1 MVRQDHPAARAWPER
16 WHGLLAG
23 RSATVGRAPGRL
35 DVMGGIADYSGAT
48 VLQLPL
54 RNSVYVAA
62 QRTDEGRISVFT
74 GGPWVPHLST
84 TSASVATTVVTGAP
98 VADAPRRLRRQL
110 LDIDAHWAAY
120 VLGPVAVACAAGI
133 LPAIEGLR
141 LSVWS
146 EVPAGA
152 GVSSSAALE
161 VATLRAVLGLYDREI
176 DSLYLAR
183 LAQQA
188 EHQVAL
194 APCGIMDQVT
204 AVFGRKEHLLML
216 RCQPADI
223 LGHRRL
229 PDGVAVLGIN
239 SGVTHHVA
247 GKQYGRVRIATFMGR
262 KMIASMDGS
271 DPPGGYLCNLDLDR
285 FTERYASRLPDKMTG
300 ADFLDRFG
308 ATGDDATTIDPDDV
322 YHVRACTTHAVCE
335 QVNIRRFLDGLERYE
350 RTGDPQGVRQ
360 AGKAMLASHDSYDTR
375 CGLGTPET
383 DMIVQLVEAAGMP
396 AGLYGAKITGGG
408 AGGTVAVLALGENA
422 HASVQAIAEAYS
434 RRTHNQA
441 GIIAGSDHGAISE
454 PVRHIMI
461 DAEGETREQ
470 GPSA

>member
-1 MVRQDHPAARAWPER
+1 
-16 WHGLLAG
+16 
-23 RSATVGRAPGRL
+23 
-35 DVMGGIADYSGAT
+35 MGGIADYSGAT

-74 GGPWVPHLST
+74 DGPWVPNLST
-84 TSASVATTVVTGAP
+84 TSASVAAAVFSGAP
-98 VADAPRRLRRQL
+98 VADAAKRLRREL
-110 LDIDAHWAAY
+110 LALDAHWAAY
-120 VLGPVAVACAAGI
+120 VLGPVAVACAAGL

-161 VATLRAVLGLYDREI
+161 VATLRAVLGLYDCTI
-176 DSLYLAR
+176 DPLYLAR

-204 AVFGRKEHLLML
+204 AVLGRREHLLML

-229 PDGVAVLGIN
+229 PDGVTVLGIN

-247 GKQYGRVRIATFMGR
+247 GRQYGRVRIATFMGR
-262 KMIASMDGS
+262 RLIAAIDAS
-271 DPPGGYLCNLDLDR
+271 DPPGGYLCNLELDR
-285 FTERYASRLPDKMTG
+285 FNERYASRLPDTMTG
-300 ADFLDRFG
+300 ADFLERFG
-308 ATGDDATTIDPDDV
+308 DTGDDATTIDPDDV
-322 YHVRACTTHAVCE
+322 YHVRDCTTHAVSE
-335 QVNIRRFLDGLERYE
+335 QVNIRNFLDGLQQYE
-350 RTGDPQGVRQ
+350 GTGDPLGVRL
-360 AGKAMLASHDSYDTR
+360 AGQAMLASHDSYGAR
-375 CGLGTPET
+375 CGLGTPAT
-383 DMIVQLVEAAGMP
+383 DMIVQLVEAAGMS

-408 AGGTVAVLALGENA
+408 AGGTVAVLAHGEQA
-422 HASVQAIAEAYS
+422 HASVQSIAEEFG
-434 RRTHNQA
+434 RRSGKRA
-441 GIIAGSDHGAISE
+441 GIIAGSDHGAISD
-454 PVRHIMI
+454 PVRHIVI
-461 DAEGETREQ
+461 DAEGETREHA
-470 GPSA
+470 PSA